1 MTYIMCKYVRRA
13 RLQDDQWQLIAVR
26 KAGPILIYPIIF
38 ALTSVGSILHLI
50 VQRVLSISDDTSTIY
65 DVEMVFLTIFFI
77 YDMSIP
83 LSLFLHK
90 EIRVS
95 LSNRYATC
103 YCRRRDPKDFYV
115 SYEEHRYYF

>member
-1 MTYIMCKYVRRA
+1 MFVSQCDK
-13 RLQDDQWQLIAVR
+13 RLPLHFILIAVR
-26 KAGPILIYPIIF
+26 KAAPILIYPIIF
-38 ALTSVGSILHLI
+38 ALTSVGSNLHPI
-50 VQRVLSISDDTSTIY
+50 VQSVLSVSDDTSTIY
-65 DVEMVFLTIFFI
+65 DVEMVFLTMFFI

-95 LSNRYATC
+95 LSNRCTTC

-115 SYEEHRYYF
+115 SYEEHRNYI